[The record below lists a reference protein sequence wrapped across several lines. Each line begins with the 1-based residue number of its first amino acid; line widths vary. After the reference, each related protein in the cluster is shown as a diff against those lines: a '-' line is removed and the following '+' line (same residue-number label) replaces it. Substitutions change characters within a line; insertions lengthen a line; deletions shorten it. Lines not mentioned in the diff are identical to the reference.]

1 MALPPVIRIPIFPA
15 ALTLFLTLYNEDK
28 NNPLVLYNIAVIN
41 CNGVGFELNVSDTTI
56 YELANVG
63 ELATIY
69 TYMAVREDAIT
80 LFGFATREEKSAFL
94 KLTSVSGIGGKMA
107 IAILSAMPVADLINA
122 IVTENIKLLSSIK
135 GLGKKT
141 AERLVVDL
149 KNSFDDLQLSMLTP
163 SNAPIIN
170 NAIEEAIDTLVAM
183 GLTRFDAT
191 QIVKN
196 VATQEDTAEDII
208 KKSLK
213 NLNK

>member
-1 MALPPVIRIPIFPA
+1 MFSFITGIIESKE
-15 ALTLFLTLYNEDK
+15 N
-28 NNPLVLYNIAVIN
+28 NIAVIN
-41 CNGVGFELNVSDTTI
+41 CNGVGFELNVSDTTV

-80 LFGFATREEKSAFL
+80 LFGFASKEEKSVFL

-107 IAILSAMPVADLINA
+107 ISILSAMPVSDLIDA
-122 IVTENIKLLSSIK
+122 ITTENIRLLSSIK

-149 KNSFDDLQLSMLTP
+149 KNSFDDIQISMLKPAT
-163 SNAPIIN
+163 NHVIN
-170 NAIEEAIDTLVAM
+170 NAVEEAIDTLVAM
-183 GLTRFDAT
+183 GMTRFEAT
-191 QIVKN
+191 AVIKN
-196 VATQEDTAEDII
+196 VATQEDSAEDII

>member
-1 MALPPVIRIPIFPA
+1 MFS
-15 ALTLFLTLYNEDK
+15 FLTGIVEEKGN
-28 NNPLVLYNIAVIN
+28 NIAVIN

-56 YELANVG
+56 YELGAVG

-69 TYMAVREDAIT
+69 TYMAVREDAIN
-80 LFGFATREEKSAFL
+80 LFGFATKEEKSVFL
-94 KLTSVSGIGGKMA
+94 KLINVSGIGGKMA
-107 IAILSAMPVADLINA
+107 IAILSAMPTADLINA
-122 IVTENIKLLSSIK
+122 IVTENIKLLSSVK

-149 KNSFDDLQLSMLTP
+149 KNGFDDLQLSMLNP
-163 SNAPIIN
+163 SNPVVISSAV
-170 NAIEEAIDTLVAM
+170 EEAIDTLVAM
-183 GLTRFDAT
+183 GLTRYEAT

-196 VATQEDTAEDII
+196 VAREEDKAEDII

>member
-1 MALPPVIRIPIFPA
+1 MFSFITGIVEQKD
-15 ALTLFLTLYNEDK
+15 N
-28 NNPLVLYNIAVIN
+28 NIAVIN

-63 ELATIY
+63 ELATVH
-69 TYMAVREDAIT
+69 TYMAVREDAIN
-80 LFGFATREEKSAFL
+80 LFGFATKEEKSVFL

-107 IAILSAMPVADLINA
+107 ITILSAMPVADLIDA
-122 IVTENIKLLSSIK
+122 IVTENIRLLSSIK

-149 KNSFDDLQLSMLTP
+149 KNSFDDLQLSMLNPNNTKVVT
-163 SNAPIIN
+163 NAT
-170 NAIEEAIDTLVAM
+170 EEAIDTLVAM

-191 QIVKN
+191 GIVKN